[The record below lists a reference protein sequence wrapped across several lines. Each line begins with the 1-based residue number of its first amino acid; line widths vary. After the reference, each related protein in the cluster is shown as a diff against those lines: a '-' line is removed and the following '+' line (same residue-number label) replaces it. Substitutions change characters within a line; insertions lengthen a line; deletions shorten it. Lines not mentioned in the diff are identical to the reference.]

1 MGLGG
6 FQSICCLRP
15 LCQLP
20 AEHVPNTSRGTERRR
35 GPNGQ
40 GGRLCM
46 FSGEEG
52 HSSGAGVKSGMLKQ
66 SLQVEDV
73 AGEEATGAVEV
84 NKIISG

>member
-1 MGLGG
+1 
-6 FQSICCLRP
+6 
-15 LCQLP
+15 
-20 AEHVPNTSRGTERRR
+20 
-35 GPNGQ
+35 
-40 GGRLCM
+40 M

-84 NKIISG
+84 NKIISDQKEELTSSSWLGCPVRNLPDSLKDEAKF

>member
-1 MGLGG
+1 
-6 FQSICCLRP
+6 
-15 LCQLP
+15 
-20 AEHVPNTSRGTERRR
+20 
-35 GPNGQ
+35 
-40 GGRLCM
+40 M